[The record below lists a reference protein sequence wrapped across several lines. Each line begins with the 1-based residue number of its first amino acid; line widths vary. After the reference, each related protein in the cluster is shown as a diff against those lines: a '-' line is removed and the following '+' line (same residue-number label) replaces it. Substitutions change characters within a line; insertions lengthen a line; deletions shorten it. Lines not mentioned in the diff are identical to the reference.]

1 MARWDILQR
10 ENARDSEV
18 RPSREERRQES
29 TGTGISVG
37 RGPTDGSSANSP
49 ERPER
54 PSQSSPER
62 SPDRRT
68 QYGHGGRTYSLRSS
82 EIAAMR
88 DIGTFRT
95 VDARDLAR
103 FVFGGN
109 EARLKYDLESLRTQ
123 GLVEEKTVFRA
134 HKSARKLV
142 ALTAEGQ
149 RIVRKATGLPEEQR
163 LYHGFVKPKELDHDA
178 DLYKVC
184 QKAAEEI
191 RQKGGRPTRVRLDFE
206 LKESINRAKEAAG
219 HMSEDERRRLLASV
233 AREQGLTL
241 DDGTI
246 HLPDIQVE
254 YETREGGV
262 ERQNLELLSRNY
274 REEGIRG
281 KAAAGFKIYARSGDA
296 NRVRRALHDTG
307 VIREVLSV

>member
-10 ENARDSEV
+10 ENVRDSELG
-18 RPSREERRQES
+18 PSREERRQES
-29 TGTGISVG
+29 SDTGVSVG
-37 RGPTDGSSANSP
+37 RGPTDGSSGDSP

-68 QYGHGGRTYSLRSS
+68 QHGHGGRSYSLRSS

-95 VDARDLAR
+95 VDVRDLGR
-103 FVFGGN
+103 FVYGGD
-109 EARLKYDLESLRTQ
+109 EARLRYDLASLRAQ
-123 GLVEEKTVFRA
+123 GLVEGKTLFRA
-134 HKSARKLV
+134 HRSARKLV
-142 ALTAEGQ
+142 TLTAEGQ
-149 RIVRKATGLPEEQR
+149 RIVGKASGLPKDQR
-163 LYHGFVKPKELDHDA
+163 IYHGFVKPKELDHDA
-178 DLYKVC
+178 DLYKVY
-184 QKAAEEI
+184 QKATEEI
-191 RQKGGRPTRVRLDFE
+191 REKGGKLIRVRLDFE

-219 HMSEDERRRLLASV
+219 HVSGDKRRRLLTAV
-233 AREQGLTL
+233 AEEHGLSIN
-241 DDGTI
+241 DMTI

-307 VIREVLSV
+307 MIREVLSV